1 MKAKP
6 ATPKAGEVAPAGDGK
21 AGVGEAAADVVRPRL
36 RRGVRLVFDR
46 TRGLQVLLYP
56 EGVLVPNPTATAI
69 LTLCDGDRTLVDIT
83 VALSK
88 QYEGVR
94 ADQVRAVLDRLA
106 DRQVVEWT

>member
-1 MKAKP
+1 MTAEP
-6 ATPKAGEVAPAGDGK
+6 AGEGK
-21 AGVGEAAADVVRPRL
+21 AGVREAPADVARPRL
-36 RRGVRLVFDR
+36 RRGVRLVFDH

-69 LTLCDGDRTLVDIT
+69 LTLCDGDRTLADIA
-83 VALSK
+83 VALGK